1 MRNRYEYFGQPV
13 YNQFAEYQGPGYELL
28 LREFNILILVTGN
41 YRKMLLI
48 FRWVKLLKPFSG

>member
-13 YNQFAEYQGPGYELL
+13 YSQSAEYQGPGYELL
-28 LREFNILILVTGN
+28 LREFNILILDTGN

-48 FRWVKLLKPFSG
+48 FR

>member
-13 YNQFAEYQGPGYELL
+13 YNQFAEYQGLGYELL

-48 FRWVKLLKPFSG
+48 FR